1 MKKMNGYRIALVAGT
16 LALGFVSCVPL
27 KQYNEQKTKAEKFE
41 SDFKRLNDENR
52 DLTVAR
58 NELSGKVTQLERR
71 VAELE
76 RTVQSSEDEKR
87 RLTDEVQRLQRF
99 REELEKQISAL
110 KDGSSDEITTLLAE
124 LQTLQRSL
132 QEREDRVKAAEKT
145 LKDNETLLAD
155 AQRELAEKQES
166 LLKLQKALDDQ
177 KQAVE
182 SLRQIVVNALKGYT
196 NNGLTIEERNGKVY
210 VSMDEK
216 LLFESGSYTLGEKG
230 KAALKDLGNV
240 LAANPSINIM
250 VEGHTDNVPLRGANQ
265 IKDNWDL
272 SVMRATAVTKIIL
285 NNPSI
290 SAKRVTAAGR
300 GEFLPIDAAN
310 TTEARQKNRRT
321 EIILTPD
328 LDKLFELLK

>member
-1 MKKMNGYRIALVAGT
+1 MNGSRIALIAGT
-16 LALGFVSCVPL
+16 MALGFAACVPL
-27 KQYNEQKTKAEKFE
+27 KQYNEQKSKAEKYE
-41 SDFKRLNDENR
+41 AELKRANEENR
-52 DLTVAR
+52 NLTVAR
-58 NELSGKVTQLERR
+58 NELTGKVSQLERR

-76 RTVQSSEDEKR
+76 RANQTAEDDKR
-87 RLTDEVQRLQRF
+87 RLTEDVQRMKRF
-99 REELEKQISAL
+99 KNELEKQIEAL
-110 KDGSSDEITTLLAE
+110 KDGSSGEITTLLAE

-145 LKDNETLLAD
+145 LKENQALLTD

-166 LLKLQKALDDQ
+166 LIKLQKALDDQ
-177 KQAVE
+177 KNAVE
-182 SLRQIVVNALKGYT
+182 ALRQTVVNALKGYT

-230 KAALKDLGNV
+230 KAALKDLGDV

-285 NNPSI
+285 NNPNI
-290 SAKRVTAAGR
+290 SPKRVTAAGR

-328 LDKLFELLK
+328 LDKLLELLK

>member
-1 MKKMNGYRIALVAGT
+1 MNGSRIALIAGT
-16 LALGFVSCVPL
+16 MALGFAACVPL
-27 KQYNEQKTKAEKFE
+27 KQYNEQKSKAEKYE
-41 SDFKRLNDENR
+41 TDLKRANEENR
-52 DLTVAR
+52 NLTVAQ
-58 NELSGKVTQLERR
+58 NELTGKVSQLERR

-76 RTVQSSEDEKR
+76 RANQTAEDEKR
-87 RLTDEVQRLQRF
+87 RLSDEVQRLQRF
-99 REELEKQISAL
+99 RDELEKQIEAL
-110 KDGSSDEITTLLAE
+110 KDGSSGEITTLLAE

-145 LKDNETLLAD
+145 LKDNQTLLAD

-166 LLKLQKALDDQ
+166 LIKLQKALDDQ
-177 KQAVE
+177 KNAVE
-182 SLRQIVVNALKGYT
+182 ALRQTVVNALKGYT
-196 NNGLTIEERNGKVY
+196 NNGLTVEERNGKVY

-230 KAALKDLGNV
+230 KAALKDLGDV

-290 SAKRVTAAGR
+290 SPKRVTAAGR

-310 TTEARQKNRRT
+310 TTDARQKNRRT

>member
-1 MKKMNGYRIALVAGT
+1 MNGSRIALIAGT
-16 LALGFVSCVPL
+16 MALGFAACVPL
-27 KQYNEQKTKAEKFE
+27 KQYNEQKSKAEKYE
-41 SDFKRLNDENR
+41 NDLKRANEENR
-52 DLTVAR
+52 NLTVAQ
-58 NELSGKVTQLERR
+58 NELTGKVSQLERR

-76 RTVQSSEDEKR
+76 RANQTAEDDKR
-87 RLTDEVQRLQRF
+87 RLTEEVQRLQRF
-99 REELEKQISAL
+99 KDELEKQIEAL
-110 KDGSSDEITTLLAE
+110 KDGSSGEITTLLAE

-145 LKDNETLLAD
+145 LKDNQALLAD

-166 LLKLQKALDDQ
+166 LIKLQKALDDQ
-177 KQAVE
+177 KKAVE
-182 SLRQIVVNALKGYT
+182 ALRQTVVNALKGYT

-230 KAALKDLGNV
+230 KAALKDLGDV

-285 NNPSI
+285 NNPNI
-290 SAKRVTAAGR
+290 SPKRVTAAGR

-328 LDKLFELLK
+328 LDKLLELLK

>member
-1 MKKMNGYRIALVAGT
+1 MNGSRIALIAGT
-16 LALGFVSCVPL
+16 MALGFAACVPL
-27 KQYNEQKTKAEKFE
+27 KQYNEQKSKAEKYE
-41 SDFKRLNDENR
+41 NDLKRANEENR
-52 DLTVAR
+52 NLTVAQ
-58 NELSGKVTQLERR
+58 NELTGKVSQLERR

-76 RTVQSSEDEKR
+76 RANQTAEDDKR
-87 RLTDEVQRLQRF
+87 RLTEEVQRMKRF
-99 REELEKQISAL
+99 KDELEKQIEAL
-110 KDGSSDEITTLLAE
+110 KDGSSGEITTLLAE

-145 LKDNETLLAD
+145 LKDNQTLLAD

-166 LLKLQKALDDQ
+166 LIKLQKALDDQ
-177 KQAVE
+177 KNAVE
-182 SLRQIVVNALKGYT
+182 ALRQTVVNALKGYT

-230 KAALKDLGNV
+230 KAALKDLGDV

-285 NNPSI
+285 NNPNI
-290 SAKRVTAAGR
+290 SPKRVTAAGR

-328 LDKLFELLK
+328 LDKLLELLK